1 MPNLQNEGI
10 QAMPINRSR
19 QDPIDPDKI
28 AGRLS
33 DTRETQEVPRS
44 DSTALETLR
53 ALAGF
58 DYRNRHLPP
67 DRHLPPEVVNQ
78 HAERIVS
85 FLDYVA
91 PSWEY
96 GDGDGGYESIHDQ
109 GAYRLAALAALA
121 TSSEAVAN
129 HLEMITLR
137 LCDSKEAVRTA
148 AKAVLAK
155 WPCSILSA
163 LIYVP

>member
-1 MPNLQNEGI
+1 MPFSHTQLRE
-10 QAMPINRSR
+10 MYDPESR
-19 QDPIDPDKI
+19 WQVAIDPDKI

-33 DTRETQEVPRS
+33 DTRETHSVPRS

-58 DYRNRHLPP
+58 DYCNRPLPP

-78 HAERIVS
+78 HAERIVR

-96 GDGDGGYESIHDQ
+96 IDGEGGYSTIDDK

-121 TSSEAVAN
+121 GFKSSQQM
-129 HLEMITLR
+129 HMIYPSQTRSLFG
-137 LCDSKEAVRTA
+137 
-148 AKAVLAK
+148 
-155 WPCSILSA
+155 I
-163 LIYVP
+163 